1 MLVCRAGPAAA
12 AAPSRGAMLLQLL
25 ARTLRAAVDPTMFDG
40 NTVRTGTSPEFER
53 ERESAADGVEK
64 KRIPLFCTRKTMPDS
79 KTPQNQCPEH
89 AELQQ
94 HETAG

>member
-1 MLVCRAGPAAA
+1 MLASHAGQAA

-25 ARTLRAAVDPTMFDG
+25 ARTLRAAVDPTMFAG
-40 NTVRTGTSPEFER
+40 NTVRTGTSPEFES
-53 ERESAADGVEK
+53 ERAADGVEK
-64 KRIPLFCTRKTMPDS
+64 KRIPLLCIRKTMPGS
-79 KTPQNQCPEH
+79 KTPQNQCPED